1 MKTTTR
7 LFNAV
12 LIAAV
17 GLLAGHSAK
26 AGAPAGFAPVLELGA
41 EQLTIR
47 GSGTVHY
54 ARLIRVYDAVLY
66 APAGR
71 PAADL
76 VEGSTPRCL
85 QIEYRRAVRK
95 DIIIEAADTVL
106 RRQGVPVA
114 ALQGRLDRLKNAY
127 RDVGPG
133 DRYQLCHAPGGDT
146 RLSLNGEELIR
157 IPGEDFA
164 VAYFGI
170 WLRDGAI
177 SDELRS
183 ALLADGAAPT
193 T

>member
-1 MKTTTR
+1 MKTTAR

-12 LIAAV
+12 LIAAA

-26 AGAPAGFAPVLELGA
+26 AGAPGSFAPVLELGA

-47 GSGTVHY
+47 GSGTAYY
-54 ARLIRVYDAVLY
+54 ARLIRVYDAALY
-66 APAGR
+66 APAGS

-106 RRQGVPVA
+106 QRQAVA
-114 ALQGRLDRLKNAY
+114 LSPLEPRLDRLNAAY
-127 RDVGPG
+127 RDVAAG

-157 IPGEDFA
+157 IPGDDFA

-177 SDELRS
+177 SEELRS
-183 ALLADGAAPT
+183 ALLGDGAPT

>member
-106 RRQGVPVA
+106 QRQAVA
-114 ALQGRLDRLKNAY
+114 LSALEARLDRLNAAY
-127 RDVGPG
+127 RDVDAG
-133 DRYQLCHAPGGDT
+133 DRYQLCHAPGGET
-146 RLSLNGEELIR
+146 RLSLNGEELVR
-157 IPGEDFA
+157 IPGDDFA

-177 SDELRS
+177 SEELRS
-183 ALLADGAAPT
+183 ALLGDGAPT